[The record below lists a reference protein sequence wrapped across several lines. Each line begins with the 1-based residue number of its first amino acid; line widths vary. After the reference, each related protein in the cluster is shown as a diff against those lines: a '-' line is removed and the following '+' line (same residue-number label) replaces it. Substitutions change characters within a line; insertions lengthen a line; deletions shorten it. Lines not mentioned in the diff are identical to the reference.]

1 MTYSYY
7 LTFCKYSQN
16 NSHYSASLNL
26 NLKKISC
33 EIHPIFDANGET
45 HGTLVEVIYGT
56 SNHPS
61 DAAG

>member
-1 MTYSYY
+1 MSYSYY
-7 LTFCKYSQN
+7 LLTFYKYSQN
-16 NSHYSASLNL
+16 NYSASLNL
-26 NLKKISC
+26 NFKKISH

-45 HGTLVEVIYGT
+45 RGMLVEVIYGT